1 MELFVVE
8 GPDAG
13 RSFALGPSS
22 VIGRDPTASVSLSDE
37 EVSRRHAIISVDQG
51 RATVE
56 DLGSS
61 NGTLVDGEAISQET
75 ELQPGRRLRVGKT
88 VMELRTP
95 ESAGDPENLP
105 ATKVPLPELGDG
117 PPEQR

>member
-1 MELFVVE
+1 MELYVVE

-13 RSFALGPSS
+13 RSFALGPES
-22 VIGRDPTASVSLSDE
+22 VIGRDPTAAVNLVDE

-51 RATVE
+51 RATIE

-61 NGTLVDGEAISQET
+61 NGTFVGSEQIADQTPVATGQ
-75 ELQPGRRLRVGKT
+75 RVRIGQT
-88 VMELRTP
+88 VMELRQP

-105 ATKVPLPELGDG
+105 ATKVPLPELSD
-117 PPEQR
+117 PPGGF